1 MVRIGASGGKL
12 ATRSPISNSILFT
25 LLMQLHQMQPSLR
38 SRYDRHS
45 RGWNSFCQH
54 PLSTFPPLLPPPG
67 HAPPP
72 PQTSLVGLPLWIEE
86 RGLTKVSMVTVHS
99 VNHAAAD
106 VSSPSLFP
114 FFSLLCCHP
123 PACTQPLPSFL
134 LPSCAL
140 SCTFPSSHPHFPL
153 QFEKKKAFF
162 PWSTLSPLP
171 HFLLPP
177 PNRNHLLL
185 LF

>member
-1 MVRIGASGGKL
+1 MIGIQEDG
-12 ATRSPISNSILFT
+12 ILFV
-25 LLMQLHQMQPSLR
+25 
-38 SRYDRHS
+38 
-45 RGWNSFCQH
+45 
-54 PLSTFPPLLPPPG
+54 STPYLPFPPLLPPPG

-114 FFSLLCCHP
+114 FFSLLCCLP
-123 PACTQPLPSFL
+123 PACTQPLPFFL

-153 QFEKKKAFF
+153 QFEKKSPF
-162 PWSTLSPLP
+162 PVIDVISLASLFTPSTQSQSPSIT
-171 HFLLPP
+171 LLISQD
-177 PNRNHLLL
+177 RQEGGRQDGEDIM
-185 LF
+185 FT